1 MTANAMLE
9 QARLDREA
17 DQLILRDMIQ
27 EGIKDEN
34 VLLTMLVKKGEL
46 SHLRRCPSSRFPS

>member
-46 SHLRRCPSSRFPS
+46 SRLLMSAQ